1 MLSWCYSA
9 MLQGRGGG
17 DAHVDARILVV
28 ADIPVLHRSAVQ
40 ALELAGCAAIGV
52 DSFAEAADVAAVSAP
67 NVLVVEGRLMRM
79 DPAGFLALRQAESL
93 RRSRIV
99 ALGLLAARRAL
110 IEMGADCVVGKP
122 FTDRELVVGVEWAIG
137 VYA

>member
-1 MLSWCYSA
+1 